1 LTSTSAQ
8 IGFKGGIGASDIIF
22 KKEGQTP
29 YLGYEVDDFIHNYPK
44 LSYQFGA
51 FAAFG
56 LGEKFEFQPELLF
69 VNAGLDYS
77 TTYNYGKIIY
87 RLNINYL
94 QVPLL
99 FKFKTKPEKTR
110 HFALLAGPYTSFKLT
125 AKKTMEVN
133 EYEEKVD
140 MNNVKNI
147 DFGIVAGLGYEFDL
161 PQGIIVIDF
170 RITYGLINMMQPKEG
185 YIPEYNGPEKI
196 RANNMNIVLTVG
208 YRFLNLWPEKTG

>member
-1 LTSTSAQ
+1 
-8 IGFKGGIGASDIIF
+8 
-22 KKEGQTP
+22 
-29 YLGYEVDDFIHNYPK
+29 
-44 LSYQFGA
+44 
-51 FAAFG
+51 
-56 LGEKFEFQPELLF
+56 
-69 VNAGLDYS
+69 
-77 TTYNYGKIIY
+77 
-87 RLNINYL
+87 
-94 QVPLL
+94 VPLL